1 MDFTAID
8 FETANCARGSICAV
22 GLVRV
27 ENGKTVAT
35 LNTLVDPRAD
45 FDRWCMNVHG
55 IRPDDVR
62 GAPTFPEVWQKMRPF
77 LYDNVVAHNAAFDM
91 SCLHAALAE
100 YRPPDAGEFDYI
112 CTLSIS
118 RRLRGRGGNRLDEL
132 ARALGI
138 GGFRHHDAYED
149 AAVCAEIFK
158 IFETR
163 TNVNAFKKRFFP
175 PF

>member
-35 LNTLVDPRAD
+35 LNTLVDPRAH
-45 FDRWCMNVHG
+45 FDWRCMNVHG
-55 IRPDDVR
+55 ITPDDV
-62 GAPTFPEVWQKMRPF
+62 
-77 LYDNVVAHNAAFDM
+77 
-91 SCLHAALAE
+91 
-100 YRPPDAGEFDYI
+100 
-112 CTLSIS
+112 
-118 RRLRGRGGNRLDEL
+118 RGGNRLDEL
-132 ARALGI
+132 AQALGI
-138 GGFRHHDAYED
+138 GGFRHHDAFED

>member
-1 MDFTAID
+1 MAGAPRVRLAPFYGRRTLRLDGTLR
-8 FETANCARGSICAV
+8 ARVSC
-22 GLVRV
+22 LSM
-27 ENGKTVAT
+27 
-35 LNTLVDPRAD
+35 L
-45 FDRWCMNVHG
+45 HG
-55 IRPDDVR
+55 ITPDDVR
-62 GAPTFPEVWQKMRPF
+62 GAPTFPEVWRKMRPF
-77 LYDNVVAHNAAFDM
+77 LSDNVVAHNAGFDI
-91 SCLHAALAE
+91 SCLRAALAE

-118 RRLRGRGGNRLDEL
+118 RRLRGRGGN
-132 ARALGI
+132 
-138 GGFRHHDAYED
+138 HDAFED

>member
-35 LNTLVDPRAD
+35 LNTLVDPRAH
-45 FDRWCMNVHG
+45 FDWRCMNVHG
-55 IRPDDVR
+55 ITPDDVR
-62 GAPTFPEVWQKMRPF
+62 GAPTFPEVWRKMRPF
-77 LYDNVVAHNAAFDM
+77 LSDNVVAHNAGSTSSACARRSRNTGLPTPENSTTYARFP
-91 SCLHAALAE
+91 SAA
-100 YRPPDAGEFDYI
+100 G
-112 CTLSIS
+112 C
-118 RRLRGRGGNRLDEL
+118 GGAAATVSTSLPKPS
-132 ARALGI
+132 ALEGS
-138 GGFRHHDAYED
+138 HHDAFED